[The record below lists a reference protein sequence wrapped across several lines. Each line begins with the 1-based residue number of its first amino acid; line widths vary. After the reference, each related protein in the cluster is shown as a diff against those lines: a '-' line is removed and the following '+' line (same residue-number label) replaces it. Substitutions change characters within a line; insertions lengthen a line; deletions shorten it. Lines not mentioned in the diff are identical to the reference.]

1 MGSTESKIENKTSVK
16 NNNKK
21 IVSFENKTSVKN
33 NQQNQTQQNQTQQNQ
48 TQQNKTQ
55 QNKTQQNQTQQNKT
69 QQNKNQQNQT
79 QQNKNQQNQTQ
90 QKKNKNE
97 IRLIKN
103 LNNYSN
109 FPKYKIEGGSGFES
123 VKITLNPNQKIIAN
137 GGTMNYMSS
146 GIVDTVQAVNNNQ
159 SLLNG
164 FKKIVGR
171 AFTGSSIF
179 YNIYENTSSESQFVS
194 FSSNIPGN
202 IGTFIVPKDRELYIV
217 SDSYICNTDNLSISG
232 STKFGGILLGYGL
245 FFINVK
251 LKDNQTNNGIVWV
264 SSYGDLIEYNLKP
277 GKKIIVNN
285 GVFVAFDSSIDI
297 QTRVVKGKNTTS
309 TIKSF
314 LFSGEGLISEMTNNT
329 DSDKSIFLQSRSRI
343 FYNDYIKSICSSEI
357 EKKENSSII
366 PSIFGS

>member
-1 MGSTESKIENKTSVK
+1 MFNILIMGSSESKIENKTSIK

-21 IVSFENKTSVKN
+21 TISLESNTSKKNNKKTVSFESDISIKN
-33 NQQNQTQQNQTQQNQ
+33 EKQINQQNQN
-48 TQQNKTQ
+48 QQNKQ
-55 QNKTQQNQTQQNKT
+55 Q
-69 QQNKNQQNQT
+69 
-79 QQNKNQQNQTQ
+79 
-90 QKKNKNE
+90 NKNE

-103 LNNYSN
+103 SQNYSN

-146 GIVDTVQAVNNNQ
+146 GIVDTVQAVNHNQ
-159 SLLNG
+159 SFLNG

-179 YNIYENTSSESQFVS
+179 YNIYENTSNESQFVS

-202 IGTFIVPKDRELYIV
+202 IGTFIVPKDRELNIV

-232 STKFGGILLGYGL
+232 SAKFGGILLGYGL

-251 LKDNQTNNGIVWV
+251 LKDNQANNGIVWV

-285 GVFVAFDSSIDI
+285 GVFVAFDSLIDI
-297 QTRVVKGKNTTS
+297 QTRVVKGKNTFS
-309 TIKSF
+309 TVKSF

-357 EKKENSSII
+357 EKKENSSVI